1 MDINFI
7 DYSADLRRCPTIA
20 FENMKKSL
28 SAVFT
33 AFLLCMQ
40 ASALYAQTISGA
52 GSSAAAPIYQG
63 WAQAYQKATGMRF
76 AYEPIGSSAG
86 LKKIRAHETNFG
98 ASDVSPSEAEL
109 TKDGLVIFPVAITG
123 ISPVVNLPKVR
134 DGQLR
139 LTGDVLAR
147 IFLGEINQ
155 WNASEIVKLNPG
167 SILPDTPIK
176 VVVRADGSGTTYNFA
191 DYLAKLSPTWKSKYG
206 VKTSFDWPT
215 NFVAVKGSDGVV
227 KAVKETAGAIGYVDY
242 SYVKDNMLMTIQL
255 QNLEGEFTKPSTIAF
270 RSALAA
276 SEWASKGSFT
286 GTLTNQAGTGSW
298 PITMG
303 TFVVLPKIADQP
315 DQAVR
320 VLKFFIWAFVNGD
333 SLVQSNNFVRL
344 PDRVQ
349 ASAFKAISSIKDKTG
364 NAIGMSL
371 MAATALPR

>member
-1 MDINFI
+1 MGFTGCTK
-7 DYSADLRRCPTIA
+7 LWR
-20 FENMKKSL
+20 
-28 SAVFT
+28 AV
-33 AFLLCMQ
+33 A
-40 ASALYAQTISGA
+40 A
-52 GSSAAAPIYQG
+52 GSQ
-63 WAQAYQKATGMRF
+63 
-76 AYEPIGSSAG
+76 
-86 LKKIRAHETNFG
+86 
-98 ASDVSPSEAEL
+98 
-109 TKDGLVIFPVAITG
+109 
-123 ISPVVNLPKVR
+123 
-134 DGQLR
+134 
-139 LTGDVLAR
+139 
-147 IFLGEINQ
+147 
-155 WNASEIVKLNPG
+155 
-167 SILPDTPIK
+167 
-176 VVVRADGSGTTYNFA
+176 
-191 DYLAKLSPTWKSKYG
+191 YG